1 MLTWS
6 ILPRRV
12 WVLSNGVV
20 GIRERF
26 AVVTVVLAAVITL
39 SGCTSAES
47 AGISAEPSDSAVS
60 TTAVGDGVGAPD
72 NPAPAPTSAAPKF
85 TTAVVQLA
93 PGVSDEAS
101 GIAASTTR
109 PGAFFLVD
117 DASRTTEIAAVAGDG
132 SVIKRI
138 SVDNMSAGNS
148 EALASGTCGP
158 APLRDGSMADTC
170 LYVGDI
176 GDNKSKRDHI
186 AVYRFA
192 EPDLDPA
199 AADSVSANEWIFT
212 YPDGPQNAEAL
223 MVAPDGTMIIVTKPG
238 TRGTPPHK
246 MYRADPGGGE
256 LRLVREF
263 RPPDPEQP
271 LRTLFTGNVVTDLA
285 YSPGRVL
292 LLTYDELQEYRATD
306 PTADISTFPDWPHHR
321 LPLPPM
327 PQAEGVTPTVDGCG
341 YAVASE
347 SGPGGDNGSM
357 AIVSCD

>member
-1 MLTWS
+1 
-6 ILPRRV
+6 
-12 WVLSNGVV
+12 VV
-20 GIRERF
+20 
-26 AVVTVVLAAVITL
+26 VPVVLAAAIAL
-39 SGCTSAES
+39 SACTSTES
-47 AGISAEPSDSAVS
+47 IGTTAGPTTSAVS
-60 TTAVGDGVGAPD
+60 STTDGGGVAVPD
-72 NPAPAPTSAAPKF
+72 NSAPPPTPAAPTS
-85 TTAVVQLA
+85 TTTVVQLA

-101 GIAASTTR
+101 GIAASIGT
-109 PGAFFLVD
+109 PGAFFVVD
-117 DASRTTEIAAVAGDG
+117 DGSRTTDIAAVAGDG
-132 SVIKRI
+132 SLIKRI

-158 APLRDGSMADTC
+158 VRFRDGSPADTC

-176 GDNKSKRDHI
+176 GDNKGTRDHI
-186 AVYRFA
+186 AIYRFP

-199 AADSVSANEWIFT
+199 ASDSVYADEWIFT
-212 YPDGPQNAEAL
+212 YPDGPQNAESL

-238 TRGTPPHK
+238 TKGNPPHK

-263 RPPDPEQP
+263 RPPDPERP

-292 LLTYDELQEYRATD
+292 MLTYDEVQEYRTSD
-306 PTADISTFPDWPHHR
+306 PNADISSFPDWPHHR
-321 LPLPPM
+321 LPLPSM
-327 PQAEGVTPTVDGCG
+327 PQSEGVTSTVDGCG

-357 AIVSCD
+357 AIVNCD